1 LISALRRDADR
12 ETPGDRDPAARLAAA
27 RLPLPDV
34 LSSFDRGRT
43 IAHNFETLEQLLAR
57 RRGLHA
63 AERDVLRLLKQKAA

>member
-1 LISALRRDADR
+1 VAAVRNTATLLGN
-12 ETPGDRDPAARLAAA
+12 TPAVCRKSYIYPS
-27 RLPLPDV
+27 V

-43 IAHNFETLEQLLAR
+43 IGHNFETVEQLLGR